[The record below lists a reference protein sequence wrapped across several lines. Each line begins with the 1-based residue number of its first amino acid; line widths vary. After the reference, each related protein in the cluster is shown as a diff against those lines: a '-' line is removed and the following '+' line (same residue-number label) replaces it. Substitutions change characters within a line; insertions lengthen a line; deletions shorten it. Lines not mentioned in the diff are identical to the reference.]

1 MEQYSEQQTEFI
13 KRYIRPFYMDLMKM
27 NFVGKS
33 QEYTDELFFNLQ
45 TTSTELKNEEIIK
58 MLNDSWR
65 PSKVGAWMIGVG
77 NRLDLKLELL
87 KYLNK
92 VGNHYC
98 EHVLFNYYLL
108 EGKDS
113 AIELKNYINREI
125 NFITTSEEAF
135 LEIERISIHWAIA
148 ILKHIDKEYSTNN
161 VKEVKISTTWN
172 SFISTIRKLNTNE
185 HLLKMYDSNYYL
197 ETIEE
202 SIKRV
207 KN

>member
-1 MEQYSEQQTEFI
+1 MEQYSEQQIEFI

-27 NFVGKS
+27 NFVDKS
-33 QEYTDELFFNLQ
+33 QEYTDELFFNLR
-45 TTSTELKNEEIIK
+45 TTSTELKNETIIK

-65 PSKVGAWMIGVG
+65 PSKVGAWMIGIG
-77 NRLDLKLELL
+77 EKLDLKLELL
-87 KYLNK
+87 KYLNL

-108 EGKDS
+108 EGKES
-113 AIELKNYINREI
+113 ATELKNYINREI
-125 NFITTSEEAF
+125 HFITTSEEPF
-135 LEIERISIHWAIA
+135 LDVERISIHWAIA
-148 ILKHIDKEYSTNN
+148 ILQHIDKENSANN
-161 VKEVKISTTWN
+161 VKEVKTSSTWN
-172 SFISTIRKLNTNE
+172 SLISTIRKLKTSE
-185 HLLKMYDSNYYL
+185 HILKMYDSNYYL

>member
-1 MEQYSEQQTEFI
+1 
-13 KRYIRPFYMDLMKM
+13 MKM
-27 NFVGKS
+27 NFVSKS
-33 QEYTDELFFNLQ
+33 QEYTDELFFKLR
-45 TTSTELKNEEIIK
+45 TTATELEKEDIIK

-92 VGNHYC
+92 VGNQYC

-113 AIELKNYINREI
+113 AIEHKNYINREI

>member
-1 MEQYSEQQTEFI
+1 
-13 KRYIRPFYMDLMKM
+13 MDLMKM

-33 QEYTDELFFNLQ
+33 QEYTDELFFNLR

-77 NRLDLKLELL
+77 NKLDLKLELL
-87 KYLNK
+87 KYLNQA
-92 VGNHYC
+92 GNHYC

-125 NFITTSEEAF
+125 NFITTSEEPF
-135 LEIERISIHWAIA
+135 LDVERISIHWAIA
-148 ILKHIDKEYSTNN
+148 ILKHIDKENSANN
-161 VKEVKISTTWN
+161 VKEVKTSPNWN
-172 SFISTIRKLNTNE
+172 SFISTIRKLNTSE
-185 HLLKMYDSNYYL
+185 HILKMYDSNYYL